1 MVHRWAPLES
11 LQPWKQLSFV
21 HLQAQMQAV
30 TLFALC
36 QDMLAFLSP
45 SLWVGNMGVEAASV
59 SVQAVASTWAIL
71 AGVPRLLV
79 GAWSSGTASCNPTVG
94 LLAAAQPRDAG

>member
-1 MVHRWAPLES
+1 
-11 LQPWKQLSFV
+11 
-21 HLQAQMQAV
+21 MQAV

-45 SLWVGNMGVEAASV
+45 SLWEGNMGVEAASV

-79 GAWSSGTASCNPTVG
+79 GAWRPGTASCTPAPR
-94 LLAAAQPRDAG
+94 LPAAAQLRDTG